1 MAKKD
6 DLDNFYS
13 SVMGALNSTVQKEK
27 FTEYFYRCFLAGD
40 TVVYQKNIAEFKN
53 FDNEW
58 IKTVE
63 MYLPSLEKIIKNPKS
78 TLRYEE
84 EIVPIEKVKKVS
96 KDSIKHLSQ
105 HTENIKTVDENGNVI
120 PSKLLTTH
128 AEVDYAIYENRF
140 IMTLI
145 NRLSVFV
152 GNRYEVIRCNID
164 SKQRNHLN
172 FKSGFNINQTE
183 VAFDLDL
190 VIKSDI
196 EDNLLK
202 ERNEALLERVTKLV
216 HAVSGLKN
224 SPFMMELKD
233 AKPVL
238 PPIMKT
244 NIILKNPD
252 FRNAYSLWLFLD
264 SYNALIYDI
273 DVQEK
278 DLDIDSNYLMDLNQL
293 ALLAYS
299 FILYNQKTRRDVY
312 AEADTVQYVRK
323 ATKIVRIHPQDVVE
337 NPDAI
342 QMEDNTINEYYLDQ
356 NQKIFKKSLVDLL
369 SNENVSYE
377 EALRKAMFQTMDI
390 TNSLY
395 KSVFESKPELFDEL
409 ENLKPRDLEKDY
421 EEIKQKASLAKII
434 RETKEVDFRKSI
446 ELEKQQLEEL
456 GKVQEELIKSKS
468 FKRRLVKEKKG
479 VGSSDKNAELRAAQA
494 KKLADKKIIIQTI
507 QELSTMRKELFE
519 TQKEINDRLLKQT
532 EKELIA
538 AERERAKIERQEEL
552 ERLRQERKEKLA
564 QQRAYYEEQKRLIRD
579 KYRQLSAMILENE
592 QANRA
597 AQIQKLQEEYQKIR
611 EERISQLKKQFAV

>member
-1 MAKKD
+1 MARKD

-13 SVMGALNSTVQKEK
+13 SIMAALGDASQKEK

-63 MYLPSLEKIIKNPKS
+63 MYLPSLQKIVKNPKS
-78 TLRYEE
+78 TLKYEE
-84 EIVPIEKVKKVS
+84 EIVPVEKVKKVT

-105 HTENIKTVDENGNVI
+105 HTENIKSINEDGNII
-120 PSKLLTTH
+120 PSKLLTSH

-140 IMTLI
+140 VMTLI
-145 NRLSVFV
+145 NRLTIFV
-152 GNRYEVIRCNID
+152 GNRYEVIRSNIE

-172 FKSGFNINQTE
+172 FKSGFHINQTE

-190 VIKSDI
+190 IIKSDI

-202 ERNEALLERVTKLV
+202 QRNEALLDRVTKLV
-216 HAVSGLKN
+216 RAVSGLKN
-224 SPFMMELKD
+224 SPFMKELRD

-278 DLDIDSNYLMDLNQL
+278 DLAIDASYVKDLNQL
-293 ALLAYS
+293 ALLSYS
-299 FILYNQKTRRDVY
+299 FILYNQKTRRDIY
-312 AEADTVQYVRK
+312 AEADTVEYVRK
-323 ATKIVRIHPQDVVE
+323 ATKIVRINPKDIVE

-369 SNENVSYE
+369 GNSEVSFE
-377 EALRKAMFQTMDI
+377 EALRRSMVQTMDI

-395 KSVFESKPELFDEL
+395 KSVFETKPEIVDEFS
-409 ENLKPRDLEKDY
+409 NLKPRDLEKDY
-421 EEIKQKASLAKII
+421 EEVKQKASIAKII
-434 RETKEVDFRKSI
+434 RETKEHDFRKSI
-446 ELEKQQLEEL
+446 EVEKEQMEEM
-456 GKVQEELIKSKS
+456 GKIQEEIIKSKS
-468 FKRRLVKEKKG
+468 FKRRLSKEKKTK
-479 VGSSDKNAELRAAQA
+479 SKTKADQLRAAKA

-507 QELSTMRKELFE
+507 QELGEMRKELFE
-519 TQKEINDRLLKQT
+519 AQKEINERLLKQA
-532 EKELIA
+532 EDELIA
-538 AERERAKIERQEEL
+538 AERERAKIEREEEL

-564 QQRAYYEEQKRLIRD
+564 AQRAYYREQKRLIRE
-579 KYRQLSAMILENE
+579 KYRKLCAMIIETE
-592 QANRA
+592 KAKRVSE
-597 AQIQKLQEEYQKIR
+597 IEKLQEEYQKIR
-611 EERISQLKKQFAV
+611 EQKLQELKKQFAV

>member
-1 MAKKD
+1 MARKD

-13 SVMGALNSTVQKEK
+13 SIMEALNDAAQKEK

-63 MYLPSLEKIIKNPKS
+63 MYMPSLQKIVKNPKS
-78 TLRYEE
+78 TLKYEE
-84 EIVPIEKVKKVS
+84 EIVPIEKVKKVT

-105 HTENIKTVDENGNVI
+105 HTENIKTINENGNVI

-145 NRLSVFV
+145 NRLTIFV
-152 GNRYEVIRCNID
+152 GNRYEVIRSNIE

-172 FKSGFNINQTE
+172 FKSGFQINNTE

-202 ERNEALLERVTKLV
+202 QRNEALLERVTKLV
-216 HAVSGLKN
+216 RAVSGLKN
-224 SPFMMELKD
+224 SQFMKELKD

-278 DLDIDSNYLMDLNQL
+278 DLDIDAEYIKDLNQL
-293 ALLAYS
+293 ALLSYS
-299 FILYNQKTRRDVY
+299 FILYNQKTRRELY
-312 AEADTVQYVRK
+312 ADADTVEYVRK
-323 ATKIVRIHPQDVVE
+323 ATKIVRVHPKDVVE

-369 SNENVSYE
+369 GDSKVSFE
-377 EALRKAMFQTMDI
+377 EALRRAMVQTMDI

-395 KSVFESKPELFDEL
+395 KSVFEFKPEIVDEFA
-409 ENLKPRDLEKDY
+409 NLKPRDLEKDF
-421 EEIKQKASLAKII
+421 EEVKQKVSIAKVI
-434 RETKEVDFRKSI
+434 RETKEHDFRKSI
-446 ELEKQQLEEL
+446 EMEKQQMEEL
-456 GKVQEELIKSKS
+456 GQIQEELIKSKS
-468 FKRRLVKEKKG
+468 FKRKLVKEKK
-479 VGSSDKNAELRAAQA
+479 SRSKSKTEQLRAAKA
-494 KKLADKKIIIQTI
+494 KKLADKKIIIQSI
-507 QELSTMRKELFE
+507 QELSEIRKELFE
-519 TQKEINDRLLKQT
+519 AQRDINERLLKQT
-532 EKELIA
+532 EEELIA
-538 AERERAKIERQEEL
+538 AERARAKIEREEEL
-552 ERLRQERKEKLA
+552 ERLRQERREKLA
-564 QQRAYYEEQKRLIRD
+564 AQRAYYREQKRFIRE
-579 KYRQLSAMILENE
+579 KYRKLCAMIIETEKAKRASELEKL
-592 QANRA
+592 QAEYQRKRE
-597 AQIQKLQEEYQKIR
+597 QKLQELR
-611 EERISQLKKQFAV
+611 KQYAV

>member
-1 MAKKD
+1 MAKND

-13 SVMGALNSTVQKEK
+13 SVMSALTNAAQKEK

-58 IKTVE
+58 MKTVE
-63 MYLPSLEKIIKNPKS
+63 MYLPSLQKIIQNPKS

-84 EIVPIEKVKKVS
+84 EIVPIEKVKKVT
-96 KDSIKHLSQ
+96 KDSIRHLAMHS
-105 HTENIKTVDENGNVI
+105 ENIKTIDEDGNVI

-128 AEVDYAIYENRF
+128 SEVDYAIYENRF

-145 NRLSVFV
+145 NRLAVFV
-152 GNRYEVIRCNID
+152 GNRYEVIRANIN

-172 FKSGFNINQTE
+172 FKSSFAINQTE

-190 VIKSDI
+190 IIKSDI
-196 EDNLLK
+196 EDSLLQQ
-202 ERNEALLERVTKLV
+202 RNEALLDRVTKLV
-216 HAVSGLKN
+216 RTVSGLKN
-224 SPFMMELKD
+224 SPFMLEMKD

-299 FILYNQKTRRDVY
+299 FILYNQKTRREVY
-312 AEADTVQYVRK
+312 AAADTVEYVRK
-323 ATKIVRIHPQDVVE
+323 STKIVRIHPQDVVE

-356 NQKIFKKSLVDLL
+356 NQKIFKKNLVDLL
-369 SNENVSYE
+369 STEGISYE

-395 KSVFESKPELFDEL
+395 KSVFETKPEILDEFA
-409 ENLKPRDLEKDY
+409 NLKPRDLEKDF
-421 EEIKQKASLAKII
+421 EEVKHKASITKII
-434 RETKEVDFRKSI
+434 RETKEEDFRKSI
-446 ELEKQQLEEL
+446 ELEKKQLEEL
-456 GKVQEELIKSKS
+456 GEIQEQLIKSKS
-468 FKRRLVKEKKG
+468 FKRKLVKEKK
-479 VGSSDKNAELRAAQA
+479 VRPSEKDAELRAAKA
-494 KKLADKKIIIQTI
+494 KKLADKKIILQTI
-507 QELSTMRKELFE
+507 QELGEMRKELFKTHKNITE
-519 TQKEINDRLLKQT
+519 RLLKQT

-538 AERERAKIERQEEL
+538 AERARARIERQEEL

-564 QQRAYYEEQKRLIRD
+564 QQRAYFKEQKRLIRE
-579 KYRQLSAMILENE
+579 KYRELCVMIIKTEKAKRSAEIK
-592 QANRA
+592 
-597 AQIQKLQEEYQKIR
+597 KLREEYERLR
-611 EERISQLKKQFAV
+611 EERIAELKKRFAV

>member
-13 SVMGALNSTVQKEK
+13 SIMHSLNSSMQKEK

-40 TVVYQKNIAEFKN
+40 SVVYQKNIAEFKN

-63 MYLPSLEKIIKNPKS
+63 MYLPSLQKIIKNPKS

-84 EIVPIEKVKKVS
+84 EIVPVEKVKKVT
-96 KDSIKHLSQ
+96 KDSIKHLTQ
-105 HTENIKTVDENGNVI
+105 HTENIKSIDEDGNVI

-140 IMTLI
+140 VMTLI
-145 NRLSVFV
+145 NRLVIFV
-152 GNRYEVIRCNID
+152 GNRYEVIRSNIE

-172 FKSGFNINQTE
+172 FKSGFNINRTE
-183 VAFDLDL
+183 VVFDLDL
-190 VIKSDI
+190 TVKSEI
-196 EDNLLK
+196 EDSLLK
-202 ERNEALLERVTKLV
+202 ERNEALLARVTKLV
-216 HAVSGLKN
+216 RGVAGLKN
-224 SPFMMELKD
+224 SPFMKELSN

-278 DLDIDSNYLMDLNQL
+278 DLTIDSAYLADLNQL
-293 ALLAYS
+293 ALLSYS
-299 FILYNQKTRRDVY
+299 FISYNQDTRRDLY
-312 AEADTVQYVRK
+312 AEADTVEYVRK
-323 ATKIVRIHPQDVVE
+323 ATKIVRVNPRDVVE

-369 SNENVSYE
+369 SSDNVSFE
-377 EALRKAMFQTMDI
+377 DALRRSMTQTMDI

-395 KSVFESKPELFDEL
+395 KSVFETKPEIVDEFAS
-409 ENLKPRDLEKDY
+409 LKPRDLEQDL
-421 EEIKQKASLAKII
+421 EEVKQKASVAKVI
-434 RETKEVDFRKSI
+434 RETKEHDFRKSI
-446 ELEKQQLEEL
+446 EIEKQQMEEL
-456 GKVQEELIKSKS
+456 GEIQTQLIKSKS
-468 FKRRLVKEKKG
+468 LKRKLVKDKKTKASSKDDEK
-479 VGSSDKNAELRAAQA
+479 RAAKAQA
-494 KKLADKKIIIQTI
+494 LENKKIVIQTI
-507 QELSTMRKELFE
+507 HDLSSLRKELFE
-519 TQKEINDRLLKQT
+519 AQKELNEKLIKEAD
-532 EKELIA
+532 KELIA
-538 AERERAKIERQEEL
+538 AERARAKIERQEEL
-552 ERLRQERKEKLA
+552 ERLREERKQKLA
-564 QQRAYYEEQKRLIRD
+564 EQRAYYKEQLQLMRD
-579 KYRQLSAMILENE
+579 KYRKMREMIIESE
-592 QANRA
+592 KANRESE
-597 AQIQKLQEEYQKIR
+597 IEKLRQEYERMR
-611 EERISQLKKQFAV
+611 EEKLLQVREKHAI

>member
-1 MAKKD
+1 MAKND

-13 SVMGALNSTVQKEK
+13 SVMSALTNAAQKEK

-58 IKTVE
+58 MKTVE
-63 MYLPSLEKIIKNPKS
+63 MYLPSLQKIIQNPKS

-84 EIVPIEKVKKVS
+84 EIVPIEKVKKVT
-96 KDSIKHLSQ
+96 KDSIRHLAMHS
-105 HTENIKTVDENGNVI
+105 ENIKTIDEDGNVI

-128 AEVDYAIYENRF
+128 SEVDYAIYENRF

-145 NRLSVFV
+145 NRLAVFV
-152 GNRYEVIRCNID
+152 GNRYEVIRANIN

-172 FKSGFNINQTE
+172 FKSSFAINQTE

-190 VIKSDI
+190 IIKSDI
-196 EDNLLK
+196 EDSLLQQ
-202 ERNEALLERVTKLV
+202 RNEALLDRVTKLV
-216 HAVSGLKN
+216 RTVSGLKN
-224 SPFMMELKD
+224 SPFMLEMKD

-299 FILYNQKTRRDVY
+299 FILYNQKTRREVY
-312 AEADTVQYVRK
+312 AAADTVEYVRK
-323 ATKIVRIHPQDVVE
+323 STKIVRIHPQDVVE

-356 NQKIFKKSLVDLL
+356 NQKIFKKNLVDLL
-369 SNENVSYE
+369 STEGISYE

-395 KSVFESKPELFDEL
+395 KSVFETKPEILDEFA
-409 ENLKPRDLEKDY
+409 NLKPRDLEKDF
-421 EEIKQKASLAKII
+421 EEVKHKASITKII
-434 RETKEVDFRKSI
+434 RETKEEDFRNRSNWKEAIGRARGNPGAAHQI
-446 ELEKQQLEEL
+446 EILQT
-456 GKVQEELIKSKS
+456 
-468 FKRRLVKEKKG
+468 
-479 VGSSDKNAELRAAQA
+479 GSL
-494 KKLADKKIIIQTI
+494 
-507 QELSTMRKELFE
+507 
-519 TQKEINDRLLKQT
+519 
-532 EKELIA
+532 
-538 AERERAKIERQEEL
+538 
-552 ERLRQERKEKLA
+552 
-564 QQRAYYEEQKRLIRD
+564 
-579 KYRQLSAMILENE
+579 
-592 QANRA
+592 
-597 AQIQKLQEEYQKIR
+597 
-611 EERISQLKKQFAV
+611 